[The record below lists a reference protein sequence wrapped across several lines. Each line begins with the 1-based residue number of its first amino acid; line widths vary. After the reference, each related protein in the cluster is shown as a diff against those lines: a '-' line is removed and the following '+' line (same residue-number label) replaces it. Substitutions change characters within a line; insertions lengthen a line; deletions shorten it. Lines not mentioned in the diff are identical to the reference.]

1 MTHEEYKAK
10 VFTERPEVKAEYDK
24 ILAEEKRVKEV
35 NRSMMKYILV
45 PEYRP
50 LFAMAKIFGP
60 THGPLQ
66 KPTAAPVEIIG
77 QLLLQDGQEKVTV
90 FEVGYDPTQRK
101 TFGKPVQLTRAN
113 YMIPYEEL
121 IKDSM
126 PEVKEDKVTT
136 DNKAPEAV
144 NPVTPTESEAE
155 PVKPTVVIAN
165 VVENVEEAP
174 VTLNA
179 AAITE
184 KLPNLEATLTNETI
198 TVDLEPQKPLTVEI
212 NDPATVTVD
221 LSTGPVVDVTL
232 EAGVSSVEEEVEEE
246 AEEEEKEEI
255 APTPTTQQVK
265 PRPNYPNNNK
275 KKKRH

>member
-1 MTHEEYKAK
+1 MTHEEYEAK
-10 VFTERPEVKAEYDK
+10 VFAERPEVKAEYDK
-24 ILAEEKRVKEV
+24 ILAEEKRLKEV
-35 NRSMMKYILV
+35 NRSMTKYILV

-126 PEVKEDKVTT
+126 PNTKEDKVTT
-136 DNKAPEAV
+136 DNKAPDAV
-144 NPVTPTESEAE
+144 NPVTPTESEAA
-155 PVKPTVVIAN
+155 PVEPTVVN
-165 VVENVEEAP
+165 NVEEAP

-179 AAITE
+179 TATNE
-184 KLPNLEATLTNETI
+184 ELPNLEATLTNETV
-198 TVDLEPQKPLTVEI
+198 TVDLEPQEPVTVEI

-221 LSTGPVVDVTL
+221 LSTEPVVDVTA
-232 EAGVSSVEEEVEEE
+232 EAGASSVEAEVEEE
-246 AEEEEKEEI
+246 AEEEEKDEA
-255 APTPTTQQVK
+255 APTPATQQVK
-265 PRPNYPNNNK
+265 PRPNYPNNSK

>member
-1 MTHEEYKAK
+1 MTHEEYKTK
-10 VFTERPEVKAEYDK
+10 VFAERPEVKAEYDK
-24 ILAEEKRVKEV
+24 ILAEEKRLKEV
-35 NRSMMKYILV
+35 NRSMTKYILV

-77 QLLLQDGQEKVTV
+77 QLLLQDGLEKVTV

-126 PEVKEDKVTT
+126 PDVKEDKVTT

-144 NPVTPTESEAE
+144 NPVTPTESEAA
-155 PVKPTVVIAN
+155 PVEPTVVNA
-165 VVENVEEAP
+165 VEEAP

-179 AAITE
+179 AATTE
-184 KLPNLEATLTNETI
+184 KLPNLTATLTNETI
-198 TVDLEPQKPLTVEI
+198 TVDLEPQKPVTVEI
-212 NDPATVTVD
+212 KDPSTVTVD
-221 LSTGPVVDVTL
+221 LSTGPVVDVTV
-232 EAGVSSVEEEVEEE
+232 EAGVSSVEAEIEEE
-246 AEEEEKEEI
+246 TEEEEKEEA
-255 APTPTTQQVK
+255 APTTPATQQVK

>member
-1 MTHEEYKAK
+1 MAHEEYKAK
-10 VFTERPEVKAEYDK
+10 VFQKRPEVKVEYDK
-24 ILAEEKRVKEV
+24 ILAEEKRLKEV
-35 NRSMMKYILV
+35 NRSMTKYILV

-77 QLLLQDGQEKVTV
+77 QLLLQDGLEKVTV

-126 PEVKEDKVTT
+126 PNTKEDRVTT
-136 DNKAPEAV
+136 DNKAPEVV

-155 PVKPTVVIAN
+155 PVEPTVVN
-165 VVENVEEAP
+165 TVEEAP

-179 AAITE
+179 AATTE
-184 KLPNLEATLTNETI
+184 KLPNLEATLTNETV
-198 TVDLEPQKPLTVEI
+198 TVDLEPQKPVTVEI
-212 NDPATVTVD
+212 NDPVTVTVD
-221 LSTGPVVDVTL
+221 LSTESVVDVTA
-232 EAGVSSVEEEVEEE
+232 EAGVSSMEAEVEED
-246 AEEEEKEEI
+246 AEKEEA
-255 APTPTTQQVK
+255 APTSVTQQVK
-265 PRPNYPNNNK
+265 PRPNYPNNSK

>member
-1 MTHEEYKAK
+1 MTHEEYRAK
-10 VFTERPEVKAEYDK
+10 VFQKRPEVKAEYDK
-24 ILAEEKRVKEV
+24 ILAEEKRLKEV
-35 NRSMMKYILV
+35 NRSMTKYILV

-155 PVKPTVVIAN
+155 PVEPTV
-165 VVENVEEAP
+165 EESP

-179 AAITE
+179 AATTE
-184 KLPNLEATLTNETI
+184 KLPNLEATLTNETL
-198 TVDLEPQKPLTVEI
+198 TVDLEPQKPVTVEI
-212 NDPATVTVD
+212 NDPVTVTVD
-221 LSTGPVVDVTL
+221 LSTEPVVDVTA
-232 EAGVSSVEEEVEEE
+232 EAGVSSVEAEVEEE
-246 AEEEEKEEI
+246 AEEEEKEEA
-255 APTPTTQQVK
+255 APTSTTQQVK
-265 PRPNYPNNNK
+265 PRPNYPNNSK

>member
-10 VFTERPEVKAEYDK
+10 VFQKRPEVKAEYEK
-24 ILAEEKRVKEV
+24 ILAEGKRLKEV
-35 NRSMMKYILV
+35 NRSMVKYILV

-77 QLLLQDGQEKVTV
+77 QLLLQDGLEKVTV

-113 YMIPYEEL
+113 YMIPYDKL

-126 PEVKEDKVTT
+126 PELKEDKMTT
-136 DNKAPEAV
+136 NNKAPEAV
-144 NPVTPTESEAE
+144 KPVTPTESEAA
-155 PVKPTVVIAN
+155 PVEPTVVN
-165 VVENVEEAP
+165 TVEEAP

-179 AAITE
+179 AATTE

-198 TVDLEPQKPLTVEI
+198 TVDLEPQKPVTVES
-212 NDPATVTVD
+212 NDPGTVTVD
-221 LSTGPVVDVTL
+221 LSTEPVVDVTA
-232 EAGVSSVEEEVEEE
+232 EASSSVEAEVEEE
-246 AEEEEKEEI
+246 AEEEEN
-255 APTPTTQQVK
+255 TPISTTQQAK
-265 PRPNYPNNNK
+265 PRPNYPNNSK